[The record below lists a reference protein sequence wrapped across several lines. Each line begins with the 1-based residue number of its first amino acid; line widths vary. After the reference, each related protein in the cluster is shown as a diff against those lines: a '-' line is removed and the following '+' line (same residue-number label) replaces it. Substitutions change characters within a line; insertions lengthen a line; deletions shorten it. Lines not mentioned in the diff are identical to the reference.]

1 MTVCSS
7 RHNCALMPVAAIAA
21 IAAVTLALSASL
33 FSSAHASSV
42 PADPQSEDE
51 WAVGSEEGKWRPYIE
66 LQGRM
71 SDDGSLGQ
79 ADVFLPLAQ
88 NLDSLLFFN
97 LRGHTNFSHQGEF
110 NIGLGYRHKFDNW
123 ILGGYGYLDQSKGD
137 RGQRYRQATFGVE
150 ALGEHWDLRFNGY
163 LPEEQAATS
172 FGQVVINANQ
182 ISVDVHLQ
190 KALRGV
196 DGEVGLRIGGRNPE
210 HRAGAKLPSND
221 LRFYAGGY
229 HFEEDG
235 DAEAITGGRF
245 RAEWGFDN
253 LPRFGDGSRFSIGV
267 ETQYDESRG
276 SRTAGLV
283 RLRLPLGTGDLK
295 DNDGNDD
302 CDAASYAAI
311 NSGLDRRMV
320 TPVVRDVDIVVGSGQ
335 ANVAALNP
343 AGQVYQQYLEYHSR
357 DDLEIGTDHNQTS
370 GNDDDG
376 RKAEDEVILVNMIG
390 GEDDVANWHMTK
402 RFTPSTGW
410 QGTRFA
416 TVGGGVSYTL
426 AGKDTPIGFDNPF
439 TGLRG
444 KTSFVPN
451 GVTPD
456 LSFEYEDI
464 TASKNSM
471 FDLSAGDHINGWD
484 LDASTD
490 SANGTFRHGLLVE
503 QTGPYYV
510 TNSKFSNALRSGL
523 RVDPANSAATPELY
537 V

>member
-1 MTVCSS
+1 MTVYSS

-21 IAAVTLALSASL
+21 VTLALSASL
-33 FSSAHASSV
+33 FSFAHASSV

-51 WAVGSEEGKWRPYIE
+51 WIIAPEEGKWRPYIE

-295 DNDGNDD
+295 DNDGNDGND
-302 CDAASYAAI
+302 DGDAASYAAI

-357 DDLEIGTDHNQTS
+357 ADVEDGTDHAS
-370 GNDDDG
+370 GD

-390 GEDDVANWHMTK
+390 GEDDANNWKMADSSYAADD
-402 RFTPSTGW
+402 RS
-410 QGTRFA
+410 FA
-416 TVGGGVSYTL
+416 TAGNGVSYTL

-439 TGLRG
+439 TGSRG
-444 KTSFVPN
+444 KTSFVPD
-451 GVTPD
+451 GTTPD
-456 LSFEYEDI
+456 LVFDRSQTKDD
-464 TASKNSM
+464 TRM
-471 FDLSAGDHINGWD
+471 FDLSAGDHINGWE
-484 LDASTD
+484 LDVNST
-490 SANGTFRHGLLVE
+490 
-503 QTGPYYV
+503 TGAKCP
-510 TNSKFSNALRSGL
+510 TQN
-523 RVDPANSAATPELY
+523 
-537 V
+537 

>member
-1 MTVCSS
+1 
-7 RHNCALMPVAAIAA
+7 
-21 IAAVTLALSASL
+21 
-33 FSSAHASSV
+33 
-42 PADPQSEDE
+42 
-51 WAVGSEEGKWRPYIE
+51 
-66 LQGRM
+66 M

-97 LRGHTNFSHQGEF
+97 LRGHTNFNHQGEF

-295 DNDGNDD
+295 DNDGNDGND
-302 CDAASYAAI
+302 DGDAASYAAI

-390 GEDDVANWHMTK
+390 GEDDANNWKMADSSYAADD
-402 RFTPSTGW
+402 RS
-410 QGTRFA
+410 FA
-416 TVGGGVSYTL
+416 TAGNGVSYTL

-439 TGLRG
+439 TGSRG
-444 KTSFVPN
+444 KTSFVPD
-451 GVTPD
+451 GTTPD
-456 LSFEYEDI
+456 LMFDRSQTKDD
-464 TASKNSM
+464 TRM
-471 FDLSAGDHINGWD
+471 FDLSAGDHINGWE
-484 LDASTD
+484 LDVNST
-490 SANGTFRHGLLVE
+490 
-503 QTGPYYV
+503 TGAKCP
-510 TNSKFSNALRSGL
+510 TQN
-523 RVDPANSAATPELY
+523 
-537 V
+537 